1 MSWNE
6 HISRKSMK
14 KFICLT
20 QDNIS
25 DVNFDLIIS
34 YSNLRLLQLE
44 YVLNFFSLSI
54 KFQMAYDTKL

>member
-1 MSWNE
+1 
-6 HISRKSMK
+6 MK

-25 DVNFDLIIS
+25 DINFDSIAN
-34 YSNLRLLQLE
+34 YSHLSLLQLE